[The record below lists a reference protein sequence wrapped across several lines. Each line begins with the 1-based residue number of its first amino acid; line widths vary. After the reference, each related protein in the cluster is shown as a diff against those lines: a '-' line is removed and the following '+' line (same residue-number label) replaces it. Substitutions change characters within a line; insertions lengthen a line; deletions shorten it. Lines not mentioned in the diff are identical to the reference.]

1 MSAAYEVSPD
11 DPQGV
16 AEAFRKAA
24 EGARVRVV
32 RDGRPIAEIVPAGA
46 PGTDAER
53 AERGLAIER
62 RMAERFG
69 APTLADYRRIY
80 DTQGWEWPG
89 DDVVRRTQVV
99 AETS

>member
-32 RDGRPIAEIVPAGA
+32 RDGQPIAEIVPATASGA
-46 PGTDAER
+46 DAER

-99 AETS
+99 AEAS

>member
-1 MSAAYEVSPD
+1 MNAAYEVSPD
-11 DPQGV
+11 DPHGV

-24 EGARVRVV
+24 QGATVHVV
-32 RDGRPIAEIVPAGA
+32 RDGRPIADIVPASA
-46 PGTDAER
+46 SHTAAER
-53 AERGLAIER
+53 GERGLAIER

-99 AETS
+99 ADAS